1 MSDARSPA
9 PFLALQT
16 GAILV
21 ITSAVLAM
29 WWVERRTFDYE
40 VADPRRVSRELRIA
54 AADVTTGPYAYVS
67 SVYLDRH
74 RECAAEL
81 RACEASLPPDPTV
94 ASPDDQRL
102 PRARKAIETAR
113 IKLSIIKV
121 AVPEAGRDV
130 DQAMVAIDQ
139 IETTLGLMV
148 RSSPTTDLSKAFPEV
163 DGASRKLTAAIAR
176 IEATVATSADAHFTR
191 TVENLMAAWGAA
203 LLIVL
208 VTGLV
213 ARRRYITGERIQSR
227 DSRRAI
233 TSVKDVLQAALD
245 GRSEHAELSSVPEY
259 AGLNE
264 AATRTFKQLAELR
277 DQCGRLQRSTS
288 FIQDLQDTLIV
299 AETEE
304 EVLAAIARA
313 ARVAYPEAG
322 FRILMLDAATN
333 KATIHGG
340 DNNGAQLEGVR
351 KDPAVQ
357 KGRTVTFRGEEGVP
371 RGPWAPGGEKDSGSP
386 YTSAP
391 VAVNGQVVALLQ
403 LYSYQPDQI
412 HFEELEAMALAM
424 GARLG
429 VARSLAER
437 ELEAGTDPL
446 TGLPNR
452 RILNDR
458 LSSLDEADLP
468 YGIVVADL
476 DRFKDLNDRFG
487 HEVGDRCLQLFAK
500 VLRQACR
507 DSDLPCRMGGEE
519 FVIVLPKAGVRA
531 GLAVAMRVREYLYDA
546 VEGSPHPF
554 TVSLGVAARPEHGK
568 TAEAVLRAADAAM
581 YDAKQAGRDQV
592 VPARLL
598 PTPDASA

>member
-29 WWVERRTFDYE
+29 WWVERRTFAYE
-40 VADPRRVSRELRIA
+40 VDDPRRVSRELRIA
-54 AADVTTGPYAYVS
+54 ASEVTTAPYAYVS
-67 SVYLDRH
+67 SVYLDRQ
-74 RECAAEL
+74 RECSSAL
-81 RACEASLPPDPTV
+81 RACEARLPPEPTT

-102 PRARKAIETAR
+102 PKARKAIETAR
-113 IKLSIIKV
+113 IKLALIKET
-121 AVPEAGRDV
+121 VPEAGRDV

-139 IETTLGLMV
+139 VETTLGLMV

-163 DGASRKLTAAIAR
+163 DNASRKLTGAIAR
-176 IEATVATSADAHFTR
+176 IEATVAARADTHFTSAMQ
-191 TVENLMAAWGAA
+191 NLMVAWGAA
-203 LLIVL
+203 LVIVL
-208 VTGLV
+208 MTGLV

-227 DSRRAI
+227 TNRRAI
-233 TSVKDVLQAALD
+233 AGVKDVLQAALD
-245 GRSEHAELSSVPEY
+245 GKDSAPELAAVPEF

-264 AATRTFKQLAELR
+264 AASRTFQGLSELR
-277 DQCGRLQRSTS
+277 AKVTRLQRSTS

-304 EVLAAIARA
+304 EVLAAITRA
-313 ARVAYPEAG
+313 ARVAYPDCG
-322 FRILMLDAATN
+322 FRVLMLDPATN
-333 KATIHGG
+333 QATVHGG
-340 DNNGAQLEGVR
+340 DNNGAVLDGAR

-391 VAVNGQVVALLQ
+391 VAVNGHVVALLQ
-403 LYSYQPDQI
+403 LFRYQPDQV

-429 VARSLAER
+429 VARSLAQR

-458 LSSLDEADLP
+458 LASLDEADLP
-468 YGIVVADL
+468 YGIVIADL

-487 HEVGDRCLQLFAK
+487 HEVGDRCLQTFAN
-500 VLRQACR
+500 VLREACR
-507 DSDLPCRMGGEE
+507 ESDLPCRMGGEE
-519 FVIVLPKAGVRA
+519 FVIVLPNVGVKAS
-531 GLAVAMRVREYLYDA
+531 LAVAMRVREYLYDA
-546 VEGSPHPF
+546 VAHLDHAF
-554 TVSLGVAARPEHGK
+554 TVSLGVAARPEHGR
-568 TAEAVLRAADAAM
+568 TSEAVLRAADTAM
-581 YDAKQAGRDQV
+581 YEAKEAGRDQV
-592 VPARLL
+592 VPARIL
-598 PTPDASA
+598 PSNEAV